1 MAKQR
6 WASEKRSAVFVNN
19 DEPSSG
25 ARRRHLGLGHSATT
39 GIKLPEM
46 DEVLEHTLVSDIKIA
61 ESLTRREAE
70 ILQLIV
76 SGKTNKEV
84 SQVLCRSERTIEY
97 HRNRLMRKLN
107 AHNAAGL
114 VKQAIAMGIR

>member
-6 WASEKRSAVFVNN
+6 WASEKKSAVFVNN
-19 DEPSSG
+19 DERSSG

-46 DEVLEHTLVSDIKIA
+46 DEVLEHALVSDIKIA

-76 SGKTNKEV
+76 SGKTNKEI

-97 HRNRLMRKLN
+97 HRNRLMRKLD